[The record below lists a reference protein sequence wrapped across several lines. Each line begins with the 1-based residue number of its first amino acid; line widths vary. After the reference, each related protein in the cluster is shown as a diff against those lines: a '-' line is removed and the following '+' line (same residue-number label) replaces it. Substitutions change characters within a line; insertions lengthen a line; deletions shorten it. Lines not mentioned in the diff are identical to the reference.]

1 MRSGRSS
8 RPRHL
13 RVLYFP
19 RRRLWIMKYSC
30 KVWCKP
36 CRRRLI
42 LRLHS
47 RHSWRPRKELM
58 YGGLHYCVPGLK
70 TARLMLLGTSSVR
83 WSNTLKR
90 RRLRRRG
97 L

>member
-1 MRSGRSS
+1 MRASRDMRIGRSS
-8 RPRHL
+8 RPRHR

-19 RRRLWIMKYSC
+19 HRRLWIMEYSC

-42 LRLHS
+42 LRQHS
-47 RHSWRPRKELM
+47 RHSWRLRKELM

-70 TARLMLLGTSSVR
+70 TARLRLLGTSS
-83 WSNTLKR
+83 
-90 RRLRRRG
+90 
-97 L
+97 

>member
-8 RPRHL
+8 RPRHR

-19 RRRLWIMKYSC
+19 HRRLWIMEYSC

-42 LRLHS
+42 LRQHS
-47 RHSWRPRKELM
+47 RHSWRLR
-58 YGGLHYCVPGLK
+58 LK
-70 TARLMLLGTSSVR
+70 YQLRTTVDLPSWRDSRGCYHTLSRGRAIHCWQKAR
-83 WSNTLKR
+83 
-90 RRLRRRG
+90 
-97 L
+97 